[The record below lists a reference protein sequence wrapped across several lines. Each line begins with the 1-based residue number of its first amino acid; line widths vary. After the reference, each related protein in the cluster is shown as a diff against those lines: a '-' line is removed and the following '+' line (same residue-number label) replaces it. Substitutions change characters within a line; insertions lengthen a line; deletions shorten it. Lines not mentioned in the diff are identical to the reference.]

1 MQLSQKKCIF
11 ATKLNVMASIE
22 DNILTAIHAKGR
34 GSIFFPSDFT
44 SYGEVKAVGKSLER
58 LTAKGNIVRL
68 ARGIYSYPEVDTVLG
83 LGVLMPSIE
92 QIAETIAR
100 RDKARIVPTGIY
112 AMNKLGLSTQVP
124 MNVVYLTD
132 GAPRKISLGNG
143 RSIQFKYTTP
153 RNLAFT
159 NPLAMLVTFALKEVG
174 KGNVTDDIIRRIKS
188 VLQKERKE
196 NIQADEALMPAWI
209 RNITRKA
216 YE

>member
-1 MQLSQKKCIF
+1 
-11 ATKLNVMASIE
+11 MASIE
-22 DNILTAIHAKGR
+22 DNILTAIQAKGR
-34 GSIFFPSDFT
+34 GNIFFPSNFT

-58 LTAKGNIVRL
+58 LTAKGDIVRL
-68 ARGIYSYPEVDTVLG
+68 ARGIYLYPEIDTVLG

-100 RDKARIVPTGIY
+100 RDKTRIVPTGIY

-132 GAPRKISLGNG
+132 GAPRKVSLGNG

-174 KGNVTDDIIRRIKS
+174 KDNVTDDTVKRIKS

-196 NIQADEALMPAWI
+196 NVLADEALMPAWI

>member
-1 MQLSQKKCIF
+1 
-11 ATKLNVMASIE
+11 MASIE
-22 DNILTAIHAKGR
+22 DNILTAIQAKGR

-58 LTAKGNIVRL
+58 LTAKGDIVRL
-68 ARGIYSYPEVDTVLG
+68 ARGIYSYPEIDTVLG

-112 AMNKLGLSTQVP
+112 AMNRLGLSTQVP

-132 GAPRKISLGNG
+132 GAPRKVNLGNG

-153 RNLAFT
+153 RNIAFT
-159 NPLAMLVTFALKEVG
+159 NPLPMLVTFALKEIG
-174 KGNVTDDIIRRIKS
+174 KDNVTEDIIKRIKS

-196 NIQADEALMPAWI
+196 NILADEALMPAWI

>member
-1 MQLSQKKCIF
+1 
-11 ATKLNVMASIE
+11 MASIE
-22 DNILTAIHAKGR
+22 DNILTAIQAKGR
-34 GSIFFPSDFT
+34 GNIFFPSDFT

-58 LTAKGNIVRL
+58 LTAKGDIVRL
-68 ARGIYSYPEVDTVLG
+68 ARGIYLYPEIDTVLG

-100 RDKARIVPTGIY
+100 RDKTRIVPTGIY

-132 GAPRKISLGNG
+132 GAPRKVSLGNG

-174 KGNVTDDIIRRIKS
+174 KDNVTDDTVKRIKS

-196 NIQADEALMPAWI
+196 NVLADEALMPAWI

>member
-1 MQLSQKKCIF
+1 
-11 ATKLNVMASIE
+11 MASIE
-22 DNILTAIHAKGR
+22 DNILTAIQAKGR
-34 GSIFFPSDFT
+34 GNIFFPSDFT
-44 SYGEVKAVGKSLER
+44 SYGQVKAVGKSLER

-68 ARGIYSYPEVDTVLG
+68 ARGIYLYPEIDTVLG

-100 RDKARIVPTGIY
+100 RDKTRIVPTGIY

-132 GAPRKISLGNG
+132 GAPRKVSLGNG

-174 KGNVTDDIIRRIKS
+174 KDNVTDDTVKRIKS

-196 NIQADEALMPAWI
+196 NVLVDEALMPAWI
-209 RNITRKA
+209 RNIIRKA